1 MRWRNLSAL
10 PSKPW
15 GGRFMADSLLRFLDT
30 EQIGRQ
36 LGQVILTGLLGQWAG
51 KPQPPG
57 DQFHAILVLVVTP
70 VTGITVK
77 RVADGL
83 QVAADLVLASGFDT
97 DFQLGEVFI
106 FIPRQ
111 MTITGQRRLAVQW
124 RVNHI

>member
-83 QVAADLVLASGFDT
+83 QVAADLVLARSEEHT
-97 DFQLGEVFI
+97 SELQSRENLVC
-106 FIPRQ
+106 
-111 MTITGQRRLAVQW
+111 RLLLEKKKAQSE
-124 RVNHI
+124 